1 MGPKGLGLGLNIAQS
16 LANILDHKI
25 NLRSQAGHGCL
36 FSINVPIIQSMLK
49 DQQVQ
54 PTASM
59 NLQGVG
65 VLCVDNEQAILEGMS
80 TLLRAWQCQVFTAI
94 NAQQAKEIYRKHED
108 EIDIFLVDYQL
119 TEAKNEDLNLTM
131 HKLRNDERNKENN
144 DHQINGIE
152 LIKQLRST
160 SQYSLPAVLITAT
173 TDENL
178 MALAKQNNI
187 SYLQKIIKP
196 LALRALMSALLTKE
210 LAKNYA
216 NK

>member
-1 MGPKGLGLGLNIAQS
+1 
-16 LANILDHKI
+16 
-25 NLRSQAGHGCL
+25 
-36 FSINVPIIQSMLK
+36 MLK
-49 DQQVQ
+49 EQQIQ

-80 TLLRAWQCQVFTAI
+80 TLLKTWQCQVFTAI
-94 NAQQAKEIYRKHED
+94 NAQQAKEIYQKHED
-108 EIDIFLVDYQL
+108 EIDICLVDYQL
-119 TEAKNEDLNLTM
+119 TEAKNEDLNLTI
-131 HKLRNDERNKENN
+131 HKLRNDEHNKTNI
-144 DHQINGIE
+144 DLQINGIE
-152 LIKQLRST
+152 LIKQLRAT
-160 SQYSLPAVLITAT
+160 SQYSLPAILITAT

-178 MALAKQNNI
+178 MTLAKQNSI

-196 LALRALMSALLTKE
+196 LALRALMSSLLTKE